1 MADNV
6 NIQESPPEVQ
16 FAGVNRWL
24 RENLFSSTGSA
35 ILTFVSIGALIGLF
49 RSIIGFFISP
59 EREWTAITYN
69 LRLYMVQAYPES
81 DFIRV
86 WITIGLVMGLLG
98 LTWGFNSVNEKS
110 SLKST
115 GTTLMKVFS
124 SLFLLVLIAPTSVVI
139 DKVEGTV
146 AEVFQQELRIYLLAV
161 LAGLILVSYFIRTKL
176 ASQEVSKDYLN
187 IGYVGLLVV
196 SIWLIKVP
204 TVTFD
209 SSNVRIE
216 PDPLLPL
223 AASTKNP
230 WTALYLLL
238 VVTFFIGR
246 YLNSKNLTS
255 FKRILPVSWLLTP
268 LVVVTWIYRKPDF
281 TLSQI
286 TTLDLPVILG
296 FSAIGYLVINYLNSE
311 KLMQY
316 QRYFVYGSLIIA
328 VVVFSL
334 PVLRQLKLLFF
345 LLWILISVAPT
356 IANSKESARSLF
368 IVWSVAITILIL
380 LMRGG
385 TSETLIVVPGSSI
398 YGGFALTWVL
408 AFFGIAISFPFGVML
423 ALGRTSS
430 LPIIRIICTAIIE
443 LVRSVP
449 FITWLFFGSV
459 MLTFFLP
466 AGVEFDEVVRAVVV
480 TSIFSAAYLAENV
493 RGGLQSISKGQ
504 FEAADA
510 VGLSTLQR
518 ISLIVMPQALRA
530 VIPPIV
536 SQVISLFKDT
546 SLVAIVGLFDLL
558 YIGSKVIPNQS
569 QGANF
574 LGTIQE
580 NILFCA
586 VFYWIFTY
594 SFARR
599 SMKIEKRLGLG
610 ER

>member
-1 MADNV
+1 
-6 NIQESPPEVQ
+6 
-16 FAGVNRWL
+16 
-24 RENLFSSTGSA
+24 
-35 ILTFVSIGALIGLF
+35 
-49 RSIIGFFISP
+49 
-59 EREWTAITYN
+59 
-69 LRLYMVQAYPES
+69 MVQAYPES

-161 LAGLILVSYFIRTKL
+161 LAGLIFVSYFIRTKL

-311 KLMQY
+311 KLIQY

-466 AGVEFDEVVRAVVV
+466 SGVEFDEVVRAVVV

-586 VFYWIFTY
+586 IFYWIFTY

>member
-146 AEVFQQELRIYLLAV
+146 VEVFQQELRIYLLAV
-161 LAGLILVSYFIRTKL
+161 LTGLILVSYFIRTKL
-176 ASQEVSKDYLN
+176 GSQEVSKDYLN

-286 TTLDLPVILG
+286 TTVDLPVILG

-586 VFYWIFTY
+586 IFYWIFTY

>member
-1 MADNV
+1 
-6 NIQESPPEVQ
+6 
-16 FAGVNRWL
+16 
-24 RENLFSSTGSA
+24 
-35 ILTFVSIGALIGLF
+35 
-49 RSIIGFFISP
+49 
-59 EREWTAITYN
+59 
-69 LRLYMVQAYPES
+69 MVQAYPES

-98 LTWGFNSVNEKS
+98 LTWGFNSLNEKS

-139 DKVEGTV
+139 DKVEGTIV
-146 AEVFQQELRIYLLAV
+146 EVFQQELRIYLLAV

-586 VFYWIFTY
+586 IFYWIFTY

>member
-238 VVTFFIGR
+238 VVTFFLGR

-286 TTLDLPVILG
+286 TTVDLPVILG

-586 VFYWIFTY
+586 IFYWIFTY

>member
-1 MADNV
+1 MSEDIK
-6 NIQESPPEVQ
+6 IQEAPPEIQ

-24 RENLFSSTGSA
+24 KENLFSSFGSG
-35 ILTFVSIGALIGLF
+35 ILTIASIAVIISLF

-59 EREWTAITYN
+59 NREWTAVTYN
-69 LRLYMVQAYPES
+69 LRLYMVQAYPQS
-81 DFIRV
+81 DFNRV
-86 WITIGLVMGLLG
+86 WFTVGLVILLLG
-98 LTWGFNSVNEKS
+98 LTWGYNSVNEKV
-110 SLKST
+110 LIKTT
-115 GTTLMKVFS
+115 GSTLMKLFS
-124 SLFLLVLIAPTSVVI
+124 SLTLLALIAPSTVVT
-139 DKVEGTV
+139 DKVERTEAV
-146 AEVFQQELRIYLLAV
+146 VLEQSQRISFLIFSLAFLAISFVLRQKFAKTSIN
-161 LAGLILVSYFIRTKL
+161 
-176 ASQEVSKDYLN
+176 KDYVTLTYFA
-187 IGYVGLLVV
+187 IIVASL
-196 SIWLIKVP
+196 WFIKVP

-209 SSNVRIE
+209 TSGTRID

-223 AASTKNP
+223 ASTTKIP
-230 WTALYLLL
+230 WTILFLTL
-238 VVTFFIGR
+238 VLTFLIGKK
-246 YLNSKNLTS
+246 LKNLVIL
-255 FKRILPVSWLLTP
+255 KRLIPVSWFLTP
-268 LVVVTWIYRKPDF
+268 LIVVTWIYRKPDF
-281 TLSQI
+281 SLTQI
-286 TTLDLPVILG
+286 ASVDLPIIIGFSLLG
-296 FSAIGYLVINYLNSE
+296 FLIINYLNTE
-311 KLMQY
+311 KLIKFQS
-316 QRYFVYGSLIIA
+316 YFLYGALVLA
-328 VVVFSL
+328 LVGFTL
-334 PVLRQLKLLFF
+334 PVLRQVKILLFF
-345 LLWILISVAPT
+345 LWILVSVSPS
-356 IANSKESARSLF
+356 IANSKEAKKNLF
-368 IVWSVAITILIL
+368 ITWTVAVAILIL

-385 TSETLIVVPGSSI
+385 SSESLIIVPGSSI
-398 YGGFALTWVL
+398 YGGFALTWLL
-408 AFFGIAISFPFGVML
+408 AIFGIAISFPFGVLL
-423 ALGRTSS
+423 ALGRTST

-459 MLTFFLP
+459 MLTLFLP
-466 AGVEFDEVVRAVVV
+466 KGVEFDEVVRAIVV

-493 RGGLQSISKGQ
+493 RGGLQSIGKGQ

-518 ISLIVMPQALRA
+518 ITLIVLPQALRA
-530 VIPPIV
+530 VIPPLV

-586 VFYWIFTY
+586 IFYWIFTY

>member
-161 LAGLILVSYFIRTKL
+161 FAGLILVSYFIRTKL

-286 TTLDLPVILG
+286 TTVDLPVILG

-311 KLMQY
+311 KLLQY

-586 VFYWIFTY
+586 IFYWIFTY

>member
-1 MADNV
+1 MADSV

-24 RENLFSSTGSA
+24 RENLFSSTGSS
-35 ILTFVSIGALIGLF
+35 ILTFISIGALVGLF

-86 WITIGLVMGLLG
+86 WITIGLVIGLLG

-110 SLKST
+110 SLKLT
-115 GTTLMKVFS
+115 GTALMKVFS

-146 AEVFQQELRIYLLAV
+146 VEVFQQELRIYLLAV
-161 LAGLILVSYFIRTKL
+161 LAGLILASYFIRTKL

-209 SSNVRIE
+209 ASNVRIE

-466 AGVEFDEVVRAVVV
+466 AGVEFDEVVRAIVV

-586 VFYWIFTY
+586 IFYWIFTY

>member
-1 MADNV
+1 MSDNI
-6 NIQESPPEVQ
+6 NTQESPPEVQ

-24 RENLFSSTGSA
+24 RENLFSSTGSS
-35 ILTFVSIGALIGLF
+35 ILTFLSIGVIIGLF

-86 WITIGLVMGLLG
+86 WITIGVVMGLLG
-98 LTWGFNSVNEKS
+98 LTWGFNSISEKV

-115 GTTLMKVFS
+115 STSLMKLFS
-124 SLFLLVLIAPTSVVI
+124 SLFLLVLIAPSSVVV
-139 DKVEGTV
+139 DKVEGTQV
-146 AEVFQQELRIYLLAV
+146 EVFQQSLRLYLL
-161 LAGLILVSYFIRTKL
+161 GIFGILLLLSYLVRTKL
-176 ASQEVSKDYLN
+176 SNQEASKDYLN
-187 IGYVGLLVV
+187 LFYVGLLVV
-196 SIWLIKVP
+196 TLWIIKVP

-209 SSNVRIE
+209 SSNVRLD
-216 PDPLLPL
+216 PDPLMPL
-223 AASTKNP
+223 ATSTKTP
-230 WTALYLLL
+230 WTYLYVLLIA
-238 VVTFFIGR
+238 TFFIGK
-246 YLNSKNLTS
+246 YLNSKNVS
-255 FKRILPVSWLLTP
+255 VVKRVLPVSWLLTP

-281 TLSQI
+281 TLTQI
-286 TTLDLPVILG
+286 ATLDLPVILG
-296 FSAIGYLVINYLNSE
+296 FSVVGYLVINYLNSE

-316 QRYFVYGSLIIA
+316 QRYFIYGSLLISVI
-328 VVVFSL
+328 VFTL
-334 PVLRQLKLLFF
+334 PVLGQLKLLFF

-356 IANSKESARSLF
+356 VANSKESARSLF
-368 IVWSVAITILIL
+368 IVWTVAIAILIL

-385 TSETLIVVPGSSI
+385 SSESLIVVPGSSI

-423 ALGRTSS
+423 ALGRTSTF
-430 LPIIRIICTAIIE
+430 PIIRIICTALIE

-466 AGVEFDEVVRAVVV
+466 SGVEFDEVVRAVVV

-586 VFYWIFTY
+586 IFYWLFTY

>member
-161 LAGLILVSYFIRTKL
+161 FAGLILVSYFIRTKL

-268 LVVVTWIYRKPDF
+268 LIVVTWIYRKPDF

-286 TTLDLPVILG
+286 TTVDLPVILG
-296 FSAIGYLVINYLNSE
+296 FSALGYLVINYLNSE

-586 VFYWIFTY
+586 IFYWIFTY

>member
-1 MADNV
+1 MSEDIK
-6 NIQESPPEVQ
+6 IQEAPPEIQ

-24 RENLFSSTGSA
+24 KENLFSSFGSG
-35 ILTFVSIGALIGLF
+35 ILTIISIAVIISLF

-59 EREWTAITYN
+59 NREWTAVTYN
-69 LRLYMVQAYPES
+69 LRLYMVQAYPQS
-81 DFIRV
+81 DFNRV
-86 WITIGLVMGLLG
+86 WYTVGLVILLLG
-98 LTWGFNSVNEKS
+98 LTWGYNSVNEKVLIKTTGS
-110 SLKST
+110 TLLK
-115 GTTLMKVFS
+115 LFS
-124 SLFLLVLIAPTSVVI
+124 SLTLLALIAPSTVVT
-139 DKVEGTV
+139 DKVERTEAVVLEQSQRISFLIFSLAFLAISFVLRQKFAKTSINKDYITLTYFAIIV
-146 AEVFQQELRIYLLAV
+146 ASLW
-161 LAGLILVSYFIRTKL
+161 FIR
-176 ASQEVSKDYLN
+176 
-187 IGYVGLLVV
+187 
-196 SIWLIKVP
+196 VP

-209 SSNVRIE
+209 SSGTRID

-223 AASTKNP
+223 ASTTKIP
-230 WTALYLLL
+230 WTILFLTL
-238 VVTFFIGR
+238 VVTFLIGKK
-246 YLNSKNLTS
+246 LKSLVIL
-255 FKRILPVSWLLTP
+255 KRLIPISWFLTP
-268 LVVVTWIYRKPDF
+268 LIVVTWIYRKPDF
-281 TLSQI
+281 SLTQI
-286 TTLDLPVILG
+286 ASVDLPIIIGFSLLG
-296 FSAIGYLVINYLNSE
+296 FLIINYLNTE
-311 KLMQY
+311 KLSKFQS
-316 QRYFVYGSLIIA
+316 YFLYGTLVLA
-328 VVVFSL
+328 VVGFTL
-334 PVLRQLKLLFF
+334 PVLRQVKILLFF
-345 LLWILISVAPT
+345 LWILVSVSPS
-356 IANSKESARSLF
+356 IANSKEAKRSLF
-368 IVWSVAITILIL
+368 ITWTVAVAILIL

-385 TSETLIVVPGSSI
+385 SSESLIIVPGSSI
-398 YGGFALTWVL
+398 YGGFALTWLL
-408 AFFGIAISFPFGVML
+408 AIFGIAISFPFGVLL
-423 ALGRTSS
+423 ALGRTST

-459 MLTFFLP
+459 MLTLFLP
-466 AGVEFDEVVRAVVV
+466 KGVEFDEVVRAIVV

-493 RGGLQSISKGQ
+493 RGGLQSIGKGQ

-518 ISLIVMPQALRA
+518 ITLIVLPQALRA
-530 VIPPIV
+530 VIPPLV

-586 VFYWIFTY
+586 IFYWIFTY

>member
-161 LAGLILVSYFIRTKL
+161 LAGLIFVSYFIRTKL

-268 LVVVTWIYRKPDF
+268 LVIVTWIYRKPDF

-316 QRYFVYGSLIIA
+316 QRYFVYGSLIIS

-466 AGVEFDEVVRAVVV
+466 SGVEFDEVVRAVVV

-586 VFYWIFTY
+586 IFYWIFTY

>member
-1 MADNV
+1 MSDNI
-6 NIQESPPEVQ
+6 NTQESPPEVQ

-24 RENLFSSTGSA
+24 RENLFSSTGSS
-35 ILTFVSIGALIGLF
+35 ILTFLSIGVIIGLF

-86 WITIGLVMGLLG
+86 WITIGVVMGLLG
-98 LTWGFNSVNEKS
+98 LTWGFNSISEKV

-115 GTTLMKVFS
+115 STSLMKLFS
-124 SLFLLVLIAPTSVVI
+124 SLFLLVLIAPSSVVV
-139 DKVEGTV
+139 DKVEGTQV
-146 AEVFQQELRIYLLAV
+146 EVFQQSLRLYLL
-161 LAGLILVSYFIRTKL
+161 GIFGILLLLSYLVRTKL
-176 ASQEVSKDYLN
+176 SNQEASKDYLN
-187 IGYVGLLVV
+187 LFYVGLLVV
-196 SIWLIKVP
+196 TLWIIKVP

-209 SSNVRIE
+209 SSNVRLD
-216 PDPLLPL
+216 PDPLMPL
-223 AASTKNP
+223 ATSTKTP
-230 WTALYLLL
+230 WTYLYILLIA
-238 VVTFFIGR
+238 TFFIGK
-246 YLNSKNLTS
+246 YLNSKNVS
-255 FKRILPVSWLLTP
+255 VVKRVLPVSWLLTP
-268 LVVVTWIYRKPDF
+268 LVVITWIYRKPDF
-281 TLSQI
+281 TLTQI
-286 TTLDLPVILG
+286 ATLDLPVILG
-296 FSAIGYLVINYLNSE
+296 FSVVGYLVINYLNSE

-316 QRYFVYGSLIIA
+316 QRYFIYGSLLISVI
-328 VVVFSL
+328 VFTL
-334 PVLRQLKLLFF
+334 PVLGQLKLLFF

-356 IANSKESARSLF
+356 VANSKESARSLF
-368 IVWSVAITILIL
+368 IVWTVAIAILIL

-385 TSETLIVVPGSSI
+385 SSESLIVVPGSSI

-423 ALGRTSS
+423 ALGRTSTF
-430 LPIIRIICTAIIE
+430 PIIRIICTALIE

-466 AGVEFDEVVRAVVV
+466 SGVEFDEVVRAVVV

-586 VFYWIFTY
+586 IFYWLFTY

-599 SMKIEKRLGLG
+599 RMKIEGV
-610 ER
+610 

>member
-146 AEVFQQELRIYLLAV
+146 VDVFQQELRIYLLAV
-161 LAGLILVSYFIRTKL
+161 FAGLILVSYFIRTKL

-255 FKRILPVSWLLTP
+255 FKRILPVSWFLTP

-586 VFYWIFTY
+586 IFYWIFTY

>member
-146 AEVFQQELRIYLLAV
+146 VEVFQQELRIYLLAV
-161 LAGLILVSYFIRTKL
+161 LTGLILVSYFIRTKL
-176 ASQEVSKDYLN
+176 AGQEVSKDYLN

-286 TTLDLPVILG
+286 TTVDLPVILG
-296 FSAIGYLVINYLNSE
+296 FSALGYLVINYLNSE

-466 AGVEFDEVVRAVVV
+466 AGVEFDEVVRAIVV

-586 VFYWIFTY
+586 IFYWIFTY

>member
-1 MADNV
+1 
-6 NIQESPPEVQ
+6 
-16 FAGVNRWL
+16 
-24 RENLFSSTGSA
+24 
-35 ILTFVSIGALIGLF
+35 
-49 RSIIGFFISP
+49 
-59 EREWTAITYN
+59 
-69 LRLYMVQAYPES
+69 MVQAYPES

-86 WITIGLVMGLLG
+86 WITIGVVMGLLG
-98 LTWGFNSVNEKS
+98 LTWGFNSISEKV

-115 GTTLMKVFS
+115 STSLMKLFS
-124 SLFLLVLIAPTSVVI
+124 SLFLLVLIAPSSVVV
-139 DKVEGTV
+139 DKVEGTQV
-146 AEVFQQELRIYLLAV
+146 EVFQQSLRLYLL
-161 LAGLILVSYFIRTKL
+161 GIFGILLLLSYLVRTKL
-176 ASQEVSKDYLN
+176 SNQEASKDYLN
-187 IGYVGLLVV
+187 LFYIGLLVV
-196 SIWLIKVP
+196 TLWIIKVP

-209 SSNVRIE
+209 SSNVRLD
-216 PDPLLPL
+216 PDPLMPL
-223 AASTKNP
+223 ATSTKTP
-230 WTALYLLL
+230 WTYLYVLLIA
-238 VVTFFIGR
+238 TFFIGK
-246 YLNSKNLTS
+246 YLNSKNVS
-255 FKRILPVSWLLTP
+255 VVKRVLPVSWLLTP

-281 TLSQI
+281 TLTQI
-286 TTLDLPVILG
+286 ATLDLPVILG
-296 FSAIGYLVINYLNSE
+296 FSVVGYLVINYLNSE

-316 QRYFVYGSLIIA
+316 QRYFVYGSLLISVI
-328 VVVFSL
+328 VFTL
-334 PVLRQLKLLFF
+334 PVLGQLKLLFF

-356 IANSKESARSLF
+356 VANSKESARSLF
-368 IVWSVAITILIL
+368 IVWTVAIAILIL

-385 TSETLIVVPGSSI
+385 SSESLIVVPGSSI

-423 ALGRTSS
+423 ALGRTSTF
-430 LPIIRIICTAIIE
+430 PIIRIICTALIE

-466 AGVEFDEVVRAVVV
+466 SGVEFDEVVRAVVV

-586 VFYWIFTY
+586 IFYWLFTY

>member
-161 LAGLILVSYFIRTKL
+161 FAGLILVSYFIRTKL

-286 TTLDLPVILG
+286 TTVDLPVILG
-296 FSAIGYLVINYLNSE
+296 FSVIGYLVINYLNSE

-586 VFYWIFTY
+586 IFYWIFTY

>member
-1 MADNV
+1 MSEDIK
-6 NIQESPPEVQ
+6 IQEAPPEIQ

-24 RENLFSSTGSA
+24 KENLFSSFGSG
-35 ILTFVSIGALIGLF
+35 ILTIISIAVIISLF

-59 EREWTAITYN
+59 NREWTAVTYN
-69 LRLYMVQAYPES
+69 LRLYMVQAYPQS
-81 DFIRV
+81 DFNRV
-86 WITIGLVMGLLG
+86 WYTVGLVILLLG
-98 LTWGFNSVNEKS
+98 LTWGYNSVNEKVLIKTTGS
-110 SLKST
+110 TLLK
-115 GTTLMKVFS
+115 LFS
-124 SLFLLVLIAPTSVVI
+124 SLTLLALIAPSTVVT
-139 DKVEGTV
+139 DKVERTEAVVLEQSQRISFLIFSLAFLAISFVLRQKFAKTSINKDYVTLTYFAIIV
-146 AEVFQQELRIYLLAV
+146 ASLW
-161 LAGLILVSYFIRTKL
+161 FIR
-176 ASQEVSKDYLN
+176 
-187 IGYVGLLVV
+187 
-196 SIWLIKVP
+196 VP

-209 SSNVRIE
+209 SSGTRID

-223 AASTKNP
+223 ASTTKIP
-230 WTALYLLL
+230 WTILFLTLF
-238 VVTFFIGR
+238 VTFLIGKK
-246 YLNSKNLTS
+246 LKSLVIL
-255 FKRILPVSWLLTP
+255 KRLIPISWFLTP
-268 LVVVTWIYRKPDF
+268 LIVVTWIYRKPDF
-281 TLSQI
+281 SLTQI
-286 TTLDLPVILG
+286 ASVDLPIIIGFSLLG
-296 FSAIGYLVINYLNSE
+296 FLIINYLNTE
-311 KLMQY
+311 KLSKFQS
-316 QRYFVYGSLIIA
+316 YFLYGTLVLA
-328 VVVFSL
+328 VVGFTL
-334 PVLRQLKLLFF
+334 PVLRQVKILLFF
-345 LLWILISVAPT
+345 LWILVSVSPS
-356 IANSKESARSLF
+356 IANSKEAKRSLF
-368 IVWSVAITILIL
+368 ITWTVAVAILIL

-385 TSETLIVVPGSSI
+385 SSESLIIVPGSSI
-398 YGGFALTWVL
+398 YGGFALTWLL
-408 AFFGIAISFPFGVML
+408 AIFGIAISFPFGVLL
-423 ALGRTSS
+423 ALGRTST

-459 MLTFFLP
+459 MLTLFLP
-466 AGVEFDEVVRAVVV
+466 KGVEFDEVVRAIVV

-493 RGGLQSISKGQ
+493 RGGLQSIGKGQ

-518 ISLIVMPQALRA
+518 ITLIVLPQALRA
-530 VIPPIV
+530 VIPPLV

-586 VFYWIFTY
+586 IFYWIFTY

>member
-1 MADNV
+1 MSDNI
-6 NIQESPPEVQ
+6 NTQESPPEVQ

-24 RENLFSSTGSA
+24 RENLFSSTGSS
-35 ILTFVSIGALIGLF
+35 ILTFLSIGVIIGLF

-86 WITIGLVMGLLG
+86 WITIGVVMGLLG
-98 LTWGFNSVNEKS
+98 LTWGFNSISEKV

-115 GTTLMKVFS
+115 STSLMKLFS
-124 SLFLLVLIAPTSVVI
+124 SLFLLVLIAPSSVVV
-139 DKVEGTV
+139 DKVEGTQV
-146 AEVFQQELRIYLLAV
+146 EVFQQSLRLYLL
-161 LAGLILVSYFIRTKL
+161 GIFGILLLLSYLVRTKL
-176 ASQEVSKDYLN
+176 SNQEASKDYLN
-187 IGYVGLLVV
+187 LFYIGLLVV
-196 SIWLIKVP
+196 TLWIIKVP

-209 SSNVRIE
+209 SSNVRLD
-216 PDPLLPL
+216 PDPLMPL
-223 AASTKNP
+223 ATSTKTP
-230 WTALYLLL
+230 WTYLYVLLIA
-238 VVTFFIGR
+238 TFFIGK
-246 YLNSKNLTS
+246 YLNSKNVS
-255 FKRILPVSWLLTP
+255 VVKRVLPVSWLLTP

-281 TLSQI
+281 TLTQI
-286 TTLDLPVILG
+286 ATLDLPVILG
-296 FSAIGYLVINYLNSE
+296 FSVVGYLVINYLNSE

-316 QRYFVYGSLIIA
+316 QRYFIYGSLLISVI
-328 VVVFSL
+328 VFTL
-334 PVLRQLKLLFF
+334 PVLGQLKLLFF

-356 IANSKESARSLF
+356 VANSKESARSLF
-368 IVWSVAITILIL
+368 IVWTVAIAILIL

-385 TSETLIVVPGSSI
+385 SSESLIVVPGSSI

-423 ALGRTSS
+423 ALGRTSTF
-430 LPIIRIICTAIIE
+430 PIIRIICTALIE

-466 AGVEFDEVVRAVVV
+466 SGVEFDEVVRAVVV

-586 VFYWIFTY
+586 IFYWLFTY

>member
-124 SLFLLVLIAPTSVVI
+124 SLFLLVLIAPTSVVV

-286 TTLDLPVILG
+286 TTVDLPVILG

-466 AGVEFDEVVRAVVV
+466 AGVEFDEVVRAIVV

-586 VFYWIFTY
+586 IFYWIFTY

>member
-161 LAGLILVSYFIRTKL
+161 FAVLILVSYFIRTKL

-368 IVWSVAITILIL
+368 IVWSVAITILNL

-586 VFYWIFTY
+586 IFYWIFTY

>member
-1 MADNV
+1 MSDNI
-6 NIQESPPEVQ
+6 NTQESPPEVQ

-24 RENLFSSTGSA
+24 RENLFSSTGSS
-35 ILTFVSIGALIGLF
+35 ILTFLSIGVIIGLF

-86 WITIGLVMGLLG
+86 WITIGVIMGLLG
-98 LTWGFNSVNEKS
+98 LTWGFNSISEKV

-115 GTTLMKVFS
+115 STSLMKLFS
-124 SLFLLVLIAPTSVVI
+124 SLFLLVLIAPSSVVV
-139 DKVEGTV
+139 DKVEGTQV
-146 AEVFQQELRIYLLAV
+146 EVFQQSLRLYLL
-161 LAGLILVSYFIRTKL
+161 GIFGILLLLSYLVRTKL
-176 ASQEVSKDYLN
+176 SNQEASKDYLN
-187 IGYVGLLVV
+187 LFYVGLLVV
-196 SIWLIKVP
+196 TLWIIKVP

-209 SSNVRIE
+209 SSNVRLD
-216 PDPLLPL
+216 PDPLMPL
-223 AASTKNP
+223 ATSTKTP
-230 WTALYLLL
+230 WTYLYVLLIA
-238 VVTFFIGR
+238 TFFIGK
-246 YLNSKNLTS
+246 YLNSKNVS
-255 FKRILPVSWLLTP
+255 VVKRVLPVSWLLTP

-281 TLSQI
+281 TLTQI
-286 TTLDLPVILG
+286 ATLDLPVILG
-296 FSAIGYLVINYLNSE
+296 FSVVGYLVINYLNSE

-316 QRYFVYGSLIIA
+316 QRYFIYGSLLISVI
-328 VVVFSL
+328 VFTL
-334 PVLRQLKLLFF
+334 PVLGQLKLLFF

-356 IANSKESARSLF
+356 VANSKESARSLF
-368 IVWSVAITILIL
+368 IVWTVAIAILIL

-385 TSETLIVVPGSSI
+385 SSESLIVVPGSSI

-423 ALGRTSS
+423 ALGRTSTF
-430 LPIIRIICTAIIE
+430 PIIRIICTALIE

-466 AGVEFDEVVRAVVV
+466 SGVEFDEVVRAVVV

-586 VFYWIFTY
+586 IFYWLFTY

>member
-311 KLMQY
+311 KLIQY

-586 VFYWIFTY
+586 IFYWIFTY

>member
-35 ILTFVSIGALIGLF
+35 ILTFDSIGALIGLF

-161 LAGLILVSYFIRTKL
+161 FAGLILVSYFIRTKL

-586 VFYWIFTY
+586 IFYWIFTY